1 MGIRVGLAVL
11 ALVGCATAEPPA
23 GIESR
28 DWYLVAIGASTLD
41 VTTDKRPTLR
51 LDPEGSRASGF
62 AGCNRFSGSYT
73 LTGEQVKFG
82 PMAATKMY
90 CEQAQP
96 IEDRYFAALGSV
108 VSWSVAADAL
118 TLSSDT
124 GPVLRFRELAPTR
137 RVH

>member
-1 MGIRVGLAVL
+1 MGIRVGLALL

-28 DWYLVAIGASTLD
+28 DWYLVALGSTPLD
-41 VTTDKRPTLR
+41 LANDKRPTLR
-51 LDPEGSRASGF
+51 LDSEGSRASGF

-73 LTGEQVKFG
+73 LTGEHVKFG

-90 CEQAQP
+90 CEQAQAV
-96 IEDRYFAALGSV
+96 EDRYLAALGSV

-137 RVH
+137 RMH